1 MIEQYDD
8 DRGTPEARAW
18 LPVALADLRWLQRA
32 PTSPRPV
39 GLRRPF
45 WATDVFVS
53 DLPSVARFSRT
64 IARFRA
70 AVAVAINDA
79 LSLALDAIDAIDAAM
94 VPADASERA
103 AFLDRHAR
111 AVDATA

>member
-8 DRGTPEARAW
+8 DRGTPEALAW

-53 DLPSVARFSRT
+53 DLPSMARFSRT

-79 LSLALDAIDAIDAAM
+79 LSPALDAIDAAM